1 MRKLSYFV
9 ASSLDGYIA
18 TADGRV
24 DWLYQDGDYGYSDF
38 IQGVDT
44 LLMGRNTYDFIL
56 AGGRWHFPG
65 RKAWV
70 FSTSR
75 RTSPFKEVRFA
86 QGDPVAFVRELRE
99 KKGKKIWLL
108 GGAGLAGPLLAA
120 GEVDELVLTIHPLT
134 LGEGVPLF
142 PKAERRTSWS
152 LRTTNSW
159 PNGLLQL
166 TYDRAGL

>member
-24 DWLYQDGDYGYSDF
+24 DWLFQDGDYGYAEF
-38 IQGVDT
+38 MEGVDL

-56 AGGRWHFPG
+56 AGGKWHFPG
-65 RKAWV
+65 KKAWV

-75 RTSPFKEVRFA
+75 RESPFKEVLFT
-86 QGDPVAFVRELRE
+86 QGDALDFVRKLKL
-99 KKGKKIWLL
+99 KKGKKIWLV
-108 GGAGLAGPLLAA
+108 GGAGLAEQVME
-120 GEVDELVLTIHPLT
+120 EVDELVVSIHPLT

-142 PKAERRTSWS
+142 PKREGRISWR
-152 LRTTNSW
+152 LRSTNSW
-159 PNGLLQL
+159 PNGLVQL